1 MVLWKCFLS
10 LLNRSLGKCWSSR
23 LILFVYWHSSKDTVI
38 YNSNENYSYKNLNVP
53 AKNVRLTILN
63 GGNSLSDEE
72 KKKREEEM
80 KKLEEEKK
88 KIKEKDWDAVD
99 WDEDM
104 E

>member
-1 MVLWKCFLS
+1 
-10 LLNRSLGKCWSSR
+10 
-23 LILFVYWHSSKDTVI
+23 
-38 YNSNENYSYKNLNVP
+38 
-53 AKNVRLTILN
+53 
-63 GGNSLSDEE
+63 LSDEE